1 MLAETKFSKID
12 WHLVDLV
19 SQVLKAKMSMKSQGW
34 PNLICSA
41 RVSLVSTTTKRF
53 MVSCVA
59 PSSCANM
66 ETNYS
71 SRRPCNPESAGGRHS
86 ALRLRSEFV
95 NLINKNLRSD
105 PLWKA
110 SIYIHLLCK
119 ERLVGRQ
126 AQNSGNISLLWNL
139 HAEKTRMKTQFNQQR
154 ANKNKWRTAKYS
166 ASYV

>member
-105 PLWKA
+105 PF
-110 SIYIHLLCK
+110 
-119 ERLVGRQ
+119 ERQISVELINLPAKKDSVGTEL
-126 AQNSGNISLLWNL
+126 SGNISLLWNL
-139 HAEKTRMKTQFNQQR
+139 HAKTRMKTQQR